1 MEGVCASV
9 YKGLRGY
16 WKRRGYERLG
26 GRGKSQVEFGE
37 AGGSTRRRRFYLRI
51 KKLKLKVKL
60 RFSPKNF
67 FVRIRDGYVNM
78 MVRLAS
84 SRVMV
89 GGGGDGFGSC
99 GSRPLKEYDEKMI
112 VEVYKSLLMVQDQ
125 LVHQGAGGLGSGALC
140 RR

>member
-1 MEGVCASV
+1 MEGRSV
-9 YKGLRGY
+9 RAFKGLRGY
-16 WKRRGYERLG
+16 RKRRGYERLG
-26 GRGKSQVEFGE
+26 GRGKNHVEFG
-37 AGGSTRRRRFYLRI
+37 GSTLRRRFYLRI
-51 KKLKLKVKL
+51 KKLKLKL
-60 RFSPKNF
+60 RFSPKKF

-89 GGGGDGFGSC
+89 GVGGDGFGGF

-112 VEVYKSLLMVQDQ
+112 VEVYKSLVMVQDQ
-125 LVHQGAGGLGSGALC
+125 LVHRDAGELGSGALC